1 MKLSTI
7 GISQTNA
14 SLLPLVLRVISVCSC
29 SPRLVTLCHCL
40 LLTYMGRSGS
50 ETEGF
55 VFATVL
61 FLVGDFPG
69 PTLTAGMLVVLCTHD
84 S

>member
-1 MKLSTI
+1 MV
-7 GISQTNA
+7 
-14 SLLPLVLRVISVCSC
+14 LPYFSGAVVATALGGHRVMSVCSC

-40 LLTYMGRSGS
+40 LLTYMGGSGS
-50 ETEGF
+50 ETGGF

-61 FLVGDFPG
+61 FLVGDFPD
-69 PTLTAGMLVVLCTHD
+69 PTLTAGMLIMLCTHD

>member
-1 MKLSTI
+1 MAL
-7 GISQTNA
+7 GGH
-14 SLLPLVLRVISVCSC
+14 RVVSVCSC
-29 SPRLVTLCHCL
+29 SPPQVTLCHCL
-40 LLTYMGRSGS
+40 VLTCRGGSGS
-50 ETEGF
+50 ETGGF

-69 PTLTAGMLVVLCTHD
+69 PTLTAGMLAVPFTHD

>member
-1 MKLSTI
+1 
-7 GISQTNA
+7 
-14 SLLPLVLRVISVCSC
+14 
-29 SPRLVTLCHCL
+29 
-40 LLTYMGRSGS
+40 MGGSGN
-50 ETEGF
+50 ETVGF

-61 FLVGDFPG
+61 VLVGDFPD